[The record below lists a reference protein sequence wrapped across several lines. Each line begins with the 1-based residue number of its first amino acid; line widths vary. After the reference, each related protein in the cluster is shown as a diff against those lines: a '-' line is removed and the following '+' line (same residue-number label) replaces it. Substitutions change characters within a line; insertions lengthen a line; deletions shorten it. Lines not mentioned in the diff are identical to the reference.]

1 MRRLRRKVLL
11 RVDRDVVEVLGTR
24 RGRPHRE
31 RWDVPSGAEPFGV
44 LERAIGASRMLAPGR
59 PCEIGVLLESERTRY
74 RTVPAPDQGSGEYG
88 RLEVILPDIVREVLD
103 PIMARRRVHGTC
115 WFAAGPA
122 VRAIET
128 VTERARRGNIG
139 RGLIVDRSSVAVTVF
154 LVDGPL
160 VGWARGAAA
169 ADAPDVAAT
178 LLRRAAEVVDDDDLG
193 LHWWSLT
200 DVAAVAD
207 ERRRRR
213 EASEFEA
220 RCHAL
225 VGHLPR
231 VVAAP

>member
-1 MRRLRRKVLL
+1 MRRLSRKVLL

-74 RTVPAPDQGSGEYG
+74 RTVPSPDQGSGEDG
-88 RLEVILPDIVREVLD
+88 RMEVTLPDIVGEVLD

-128 VTERARRGNIG
+128 LTERARRGSIG

-160 VGWARGAAA
+160 VRWVRGAAA
-169 ADAPDVAAT
+169 SDAPDVAAA
-178 LLRRAAEVVDDDDLG
+178 LLRRAAEVVDDTHG

-200 DVAAVAD
+200 DVAAGTD
-207 ERRRRR
+207 ERRRHR

-231 VVAAP
+231 VVAVP